1 MKQEKFSL
9 LCNFHQVLLLNQL
22 HLPPWKKLTMR
33 TLMPG
38 LLLVRTLWKPKMFRK
53 KLLTKQVPLRL
64 QFQQL
69 QVRIQKIRP
78 LYDVKWVLFKWIF
91 CHVKVLSYPYPS
103 DMSEPISKPFKWG
116 TLWNFISRFIRN
128 TSCQTFDFPNL
139 LNKRGLSWHYRLWL
153 LVSLMPLEVKLQTV
167 SHFKALNSD

>member
-9 LCNFHQVLLLNQL
+9 LYNFHQVLLLNQL

-53 KLLTKQVPLRL
+53 KLLTKQIPLRL

-69 QVRIQKIRP
+69 QVRIQTIRP
-78 LYDVKWVLFKWIF
+78 LYDVKWVLFKWVF
-91 CHVKVLSYPYPS
+91 CYVKVLPYLYPS
-103 DMSEPISKPFKWG
+103 DMYNHYQNLSNEALYGISSQDLSEIPVIKLLTFPIYLIKEVFLG
-116 TLWNFISRFIRN
+116 IID
-128 TSCQTFDFPNL
+128 FDFWYL
-139 LNKRGLSWHYRLWL
+139 RC
-153 LVSLMPLEVKLQTV
+153 PLR
-167 SHFKALNSD
+167 